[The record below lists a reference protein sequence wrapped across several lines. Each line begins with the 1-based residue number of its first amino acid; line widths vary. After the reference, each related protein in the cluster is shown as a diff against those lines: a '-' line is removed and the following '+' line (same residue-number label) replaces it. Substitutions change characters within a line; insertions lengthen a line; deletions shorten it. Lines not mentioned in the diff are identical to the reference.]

1 MTATLPAP
9 QRVERELALLAERD
23 LAPHE
28 LRLACMDRISDAL
41 PAAGWCFATAD
52 PDTLVMTAHVTRNVD
67 RSKAPLIYHNEY
79 AQADVGKHAELAV
92 ARRPVRVLS
101 RATGG
106 DLESSPRYREV
117 LRPMGVEHELR
128 AAVRHGATT
137 WGFLHLFRAPGQP
150 DFGPEEVAWVER
162 VTRGLA
168 DVTRRSV
175 VGRAVDAV
183 PASLAPSLMLIDADN
198 RLAESTPG
206 GHAWAAALRDPEQE
220 AYEVPEVVVTL
231 AAWARALAAQGSTDV
246 ARSRVP
252 GTDGAW
258 YSAQASCTDS
268 GRVAVIVQGA
278 QPAEL
283 VPLLLTR
290 LGLTP
295 AERQLTEH
303 VLGGGSTKQIAADL
317 VISPH
322 TVQDRLK
329 SIFDKAGVRSRR
341 ELVAQLS
348 AGAA

>member
-1 MTATLPAP
+1 VPAIP
-9 QRVERELALLAERD
+9 PAAQRVERELAALADRD

-28 LRLACMDRISDAL
+28 LRLASMERISDVL
-41 PAAGWCFATAD
+41 PTAGWCFATAD
-52 PDTLVMTAHVTRNVD
+52 PDSLVMTSHLTRNVD

-92 ARRPVRVLS
+92 ARRPLRVLS
-101 RATGG
+101 RATAG

-128 AAVRHGATT
+128 AAVRHRGTT
-137 WGFLHLFRAPGQP
+137 WGFLHLFRGPGDP
-150 DFGPEEVAWVER
+150 DFGPEEVAWLER
-162 VTRGLA
+162 VIRALA

-175 VGRAVDAV
+175 IGRAVDAV
-183 PASLAPSLMLIDADN
+183 PASLAPSLMLVDADN
-198 RLAESTPG
+198 RLVESTPG

-220 AYEVPEVVVTL
+220 AYEIPEVVVTL
-231 AAWARALAAQGSTDV
+231 AAWARALDAQGSTDV
-246 ARSRVP
+246 ARSRIP
-252 GTDGAW
+252 GGDGAW
-258 YSAQASCTDS
+258 YSAQASCTDQ
-268 GRVAVIVQGA
+268 GHVAVIVQGA

-295 AERQLTEH
+295 AERQLTGL
-303 VLGGGSTKQIAADL
+303 VLGGRSTKQIAEDL

-341 ELVAQLS
+341 DLVAQLS
-348 AGAA
+348 AGAG